1 MRKHTALSG
10 AGAAAA
16 GLGLAALL
24 AISGSQAAQASPAGV
39 DSLAASAVRAS
50 AAADASSSTTPGT
63 AVAANAFGDNTGYG
77 NAVLA
82 HTAPSNGTVSI
93 DAFGNYTYTPNAGFT
108 GTDTF
113 TVSSSDAVKLFST
126 DLPALGTF
134 GGVIISAGGYGSSV
148 TTVPGKPGFIYGLT
162 DRGPNVDGPN
172 GTKIEAIPSF
182 TPAIGEFQLVDG
194 QATLVRDIP
203 LKASDG
209 TPLNGQV
216 NSQAS
221 TGETITDLD
230 GNVLPS
236 SPYGFDSEGL
246 VALPDGT
253 FWVSD
258 EYGPYVWHFDS
269 NGTKI
274 GGFSAYDGT
283 LPAELKLRNPN
294 QGLEGLTI
302 TPDGKTLVGLMQSS
316 LVQADLN
323 GIKPKA
329 IPVTR
334 LVTIPLDGGQVREYP
349 YLLSDPGKLGIAS
362 SEITA
367 LSNTTF
373 LVDERDGNLPP
384 ATATKPVSKKIY
396 QIDISGATDIGPAST
411 VPNSTYDAANGGLL
425 LTDAAPQADAAAS
438 ATADALPA
446 GTSTVEGFAAKVSP
460 FTTAAVTAAL
470 TTRGITPV
478 AKSLYLDLG
487 ATLGT
492 LSPDGSF
499 FGHDKIEGIYPL
511 DAHTLLISNDSD
523 FGLSG
528 SEDGVSNPFVL
539 VPKILADGTQDD
551 GQYLEVDTSKLP
563 ATPVTTTVS
572 ITVEP
577 AAAGGGTSTPTPTP
591 GDGASAGSGSGSGP
605 TSGSSTA
612 SGTLANTGL
621 ETTVPLLAALA
632 LLLAGA
638 ATFVATRRRA
648 ARSTR

>member
-1 MRKHTALSG
+1 MKHTALSG
-10 AGAAAA
+10 AGAAAV
-16 GLGLAALL
+16 GFGLAALL
-24 AISGSQAAQASPAGV
+24 AVSGSQSALASGTVASGTV
-39 DSLAASAVRAS
+39 ASGTVASSTAASETTA
-50 AAADASSSTTPGT
+50 STTPGT
-63 AVAANAFGDNTGYG
+63 AVTANAFGDNTGYG
-77 NAVLA
+77 NAVLG
-82 HTAPSNGTVSI
+82 HTAPANGTVSI
-93 DAFGNYTYTPNAGFT
+93 DAFGKYTYTPNAGFT
-108 GTDTF
+108 GTDSF
-113 TVSSSDAVKLFST
+113 TISSSDAVKLFST
-126 DLPALGTF
+126 DLPPLKSF
-134 GGVIISAGGYGSSV
+134 GGVNVTAGGYGSSV
-148 TTVPGKPGFIYGLT
+148 TAVPGKPGFIYGLT

-172 GTKIEAIPSF
+172 GTKIEPIPSF

-194 QATLVRDIP
+194 QATLVRNIP
-203 LKASDG
+203 LKAANG

-221 TGETITDLD
+221 TNETITDIN
-230 GNVLPS
+230 GSPLPA

-274 GGFSAYDGT
+274 GGFSPDDGT

-294 QGLEGLTI
+294 QGMEGLTI

-316 LVQADLN
+316 LVQQDLN

-329 IPVTR
+329 MPVTR
-334 LVTIPLDGGQVREYP
+334 LVTIPLDGSQVHEYP

-384 ATATKPVSKKIY
+384 ASATNPVSKKIY

-411 VPNSTYDAANGGLL
+411 VPNSTYDASNGGLL
-425 LTDAAPQADAAAS
+425 LTAPAPAAA
-438 ATADALPA
+438 ANAAALPD
-446 GTSTVEGFAAKVSP
+446 GTTTVEGFAAKVSP

-478 AKSLYLDLG
+478 SKSLYLDLG

-528 SEDGVSNPFVL
+528 SVAGVSHPFAL

-551 GQYLEVDTSKLP
+551 GQYLEVDTAKLP

-572 ITVEP
+572 ITVAP
-577 AAAGGGTSTPTPTP
+577 AAAGGST
-591 GDGASAGSGSGSGP
+591 SGSGAAGTGSGAV
-605 TSGSSTA
+605 SGNA
-612 SGTLANTGL
+612 AGAPGSGTLASTGL
-621 ETTVPLLAALA
+621 DTTAPLLAALA
-632 LLLAGA
+632 LLIAGA
-638 ATFVATRRRA
+638 ATFVATRRHRIGTH
-648 ARSTR
+648 R